1 MYNQRFILQLYNL
14 DVSQIQWV
22 YTWKHLY
29 GERIDKKGCIS
40 SWATELSCLLHV
52 NVETLCTLFG
62 LIFFFIIS
70 LTLFFIYKQYNINIH
85 VKHGEDPSTH
95 PEYDLE
101 LWFEVGATSGF
112 DKNWVYG
119 FFMTMTFDMRSDCSV
134 LNIDL

>member
-62 LIFFFIIS
+62 LIFFLSYLWLYFLFTNNITSTYTSNMERTLQPIQNMIWSCDLRLEQLVDSIRIGFMVS
-70 LTLFFIYKQYNINIH
+70 LW
-85 VKHGEDPSTH
+85 
-95 PEYDLE
+95 
-101 LWFEVGATSGF
+101 LWHLIWGQTVVS
-112 DKNWVYG
+112 
-119 FFMTMTFDMRSDCSV
+119 
-134 LNIDL
+134 